1 MLIEV
6 LEPAVL
12 RMPELSDDAF
22 FEFCTSNEEYRIERT
37 AEGRVVIM
45 SGTGGETGSR
55 NASIAGQL
63 WLWTKQNGLGASFDS
78 STMFRL
84 PNSAM
89 RSPDA
94 AWISKSKLSRLTPEQ
109 KKKFLPITPEFVIEL
124 TSPSDR
130 LPQVEE
136 KMHEWMS
143 NGVQLGWLIDPE
155 KRQARVFRAGS
166 SEPQVFDNPASIE
179 GDGPVTGFRLDLQDI
194 WEPGF

>member
-1 MLIEV
+1 MVFEV
-6 LEPAVL
+6 LEPAAL
-12 RMPELSDDAF
+12 RTPALSDDAF
-22 FEFCTSNEEYRIERT
+22 FAFCASNNEYRIERS
-37 AEGRVVIM
+37 AQGKVLILP
-45 SGTGGETGSR
+45 GTGGETGSR

-94 AWISKSKLSRLTPEQ
+94 AWVSKSRLSKLSPEQ
-109 KKKFLPITPEFVIEL
+109 KKKFLPLTPEFVIEL

-136 KMHEWMS
+136 KMHEWMA

-155 KRQARVFRAGS
+155 KRQARVFREDS
-166 SEPQVFDNPASIE
+166 SEPQVLDNPASLN
-179 GDGPVTGFRLDLQDI
+179 GDGPVAGFRLDLQDI